1 MLKRSGPLGSTV
13 GVGFDGSPALTAV
26 PPPFRPPTR
35 ASQRLVSMALRN
47 IVRVW
52 QAMGMVTLAIVAG
65 LAIGAAFGL
74 GLVALGVFS
83 SPQSGHFPST
93 VTSRLVDSSVASDGN
108 ASLREIIMVNLEL
121 DRYPETELVLTQ

>member
-1 MLKRSGPLGSTV
+1 MPKRSGPLGSTV
-13 GVGFDGSPALTAV
+13 GVGFDGSAALTAV
-26 PPPFRPPTR
+26 PPPLRPPTT
-35 ASQRLVSMALRN
+35 APPRLVSMALRD

-65 LAIGAAFGL
+65 LAIGAAFAL

-83 SPQSGHFPST
+83 SLQSGHYPSI
-93 VTSRLVDSSVASDGN
+93 VTFRLVDSSVAPDGI
-108 ASLREIIMVNLEL
+108 ASLREIMVNIGL